1 MGPTSDSDREQ
12 LLAELEKGRSELRAS
27 YQGLP
32 DEQMTR
38 SEAVG
43 EWSVKDVL
51 SHVASWDE
59 VMLADLERIARGDT
73 PALAS
78 VDLESANYD
87 AANAVIM
94 SQRRDLPLNQVVR
107 GLDADRAEVVAAVGR
122 LPVAALAEGQFGRL
136 LIQITAAHD
145 LEHAASILEW
155 RRRERL
161 YRVG

>member
-1 MGPTSDSDREQ
+1 MGSASGSDREQ
-12 LLAELEKGRSELRAS
+12 LLGELEKARSELRAS
-27 YQGLP
+27 YRGLP

-38 SEAVG
+38 LGAVG

-59 VMLADLERIARGDT
+59 VLLADLERIVRGDT

-87 AANAVIM
+87 AANAAIM
-94 SQRRDLPLNQVVR
+94 SQRRNLPLGRVLR
-107 GLDADRAEVVAAVGR
+107 ELETDRADIVAAAGR
-122 LPVAALAEGQFGRL
+122 LPDSALAEGQFGRL

-145 LEHAASILEW
+145 LEHAAGISEW
-155 RRRERL
+155 RRREG
-161 YRVG
+161 V

>member
-1 MGPTSDSDREQ
+1 MGSTSGSDRED
-12 LLAELEKGRSELRAS
+12 LLEQMEKARSELRAS

-38 SEAVG
+38 LGAVG

-59 VMLADLERIARGDT
+59 VLLPDLGCLARGET

-78 VDLESANYD
+78 VDLETANFD
-87 AANAVIM
+87 AANAAIM
-94 SQRRDLPLNQVVR
+94 SQRRNLPLAQVLR
-107 GLDADRAEVVAAVGR
+107 ELDTDRADVTAAVGR
-122 LPVAALAEGQFGRL
+122 LPDSALAEGQFGRL

-145 LEHAASILEW
+145 REHAAGIFEW
-155 RRRERL
+155 RRKEGL
-161 YRVG
+161 

>member
-1 MGPTSDSDREQ
+1 MGSTSGSDRED
-12 LLAELEKGRSELRAS
+12 LLEQMEKARSELRGS

-38 SEAVG
+38 LGAVG

-59 VMLADLERIARGDT
+59 VMLPDLARIARGET

-78 VDLESANYD
+78 VDLESASFD
-87 AANAVIM
+87 AANAAIM
-94 SQRRDLPLNQVVR
+94 SQRRELPLAQVLR
-107 GLDADRAEVVAAVGR
+107 DLDIDRADVMAAVGR
-122 LPVAALAEGQFGRL
+122 VPDSALAEGQFGRI

-145 LEHAASILEW
+145 KEHAAGIYEW
-155 RRRERL
+155 RRKEGL
-161 YRVG
+161 

>member
-1 MGPTSDSDREQ
+1 MGSTSGSDRQDLLEQ
-12 LLAELEKGRSELRAS
+12 MEKARSELRAS

-38 SEAVG
+38 LGAVG

-59 VMLADLERIARGDT
+59 VLLPDLVRLARGET

-78 VDLESANYD
+78 VDLESASFD
-87 AANAVIM
+87 AANAAIM
-94 SQRRDLPLNQVVR
+94 SQRRDLPLAQVLR
-107 GLDADRAEVVAAVGR
+107 ELDTDRADVMGAVGR
-122 LPVAALAEGQFGRL
+122 VHDSALAEGQFGRL

-145 LEHAASILEW
+145 REHAAGIFEW
-155 RRRERL
+155 RRKEGL
-161 YRVG
+161 

>member
-1 MGPTSDSDREQ
+1 MGPTSGSDREE
-12 LLAELEKGRSELRAS
+12 LLGELEKARAELRAS

-38 SEAVG
+38 LGAVG

-59 VMLADLERIARGDT
+59 ILLPDLARLARGDT

-78 VDLESANYD
+78 IDLETASFD
-87 AANAVIM
+87 SANAVIM
-94 SQRRDLPLNQVVR
+94 SQRRKLPLAQVLR
-107 GLDADRAEVVAAVGR
+107 ELDIDRADVMAAVGR
-122 LPVAALAEGQFGRL
+122 LPDSALAEGQFGRV

-145 LEHAASILEW
+145 REHAAGILEW
-155 RRRERL
+155 RRKEGL
-161 YRVG
+161 

>member
-1 MGPTSDSDREQ
+1 MGSTSGSDRED
-12 LLAELEKGRSELRAS
+12 LLEQMEQARSELRAS

-38 SEAVG
+38 LGAVG

-59 VMLADLERIARGDT
+59 VLLPDLARLARGDT

-78 VDLESANYD
+78 IDLETASFDSAN
-87 AANAVIM
+87 AAIM
-94 SQRRDLPLNQVVR
+94 SQRRDLPLDQVLR
-107 GLDADRAEVVAAVGR
+107 ELDTDRADVTAAVGR
-122 LPVAALAEGQFGRL
+122 LPDSALAEGQFGRL

-145 LEHAASILEW
+145 REHAAGIFEW
-155 RRRERL
+155 RRKEGL
-161 YRVG
+161 

>member
-1 MGPTSDSDREQ
+1 MGSTSGSGKEE
-12 LLAELEKGRSELRAS
+12 LLGELEKARSELHAS

-38 SEAVG
+38 LGAVG

-59 VMLADLERIARGDT
+59 VLLPDLARLARGDT

-78 VDLESANYD
+78 VDLESANFD
-87 AANAVIM
+87 AANAAIM
-94 SQRRDLPLNQVVR
+94 SQRRNLPLPQVLRELDTVR
-107 GLDADRAEVVAAVGR
+107 ADVTAAVGR
-122 LPVAALAEGQFGRL
+122 VLDSALAEGQFGRL

-145 LEHAASILEW
+145 REHAEGIFEW
-155 RRRERL
+155 RRKEGL
-161 YRVG
+161 

>member
-1 MGPTSDSDREQ
+1 MGSTSGSDRED
-12 LLAELEKGRSELRAS
+12 LLEQMEKARSELHAS

-38 SEAVG
+38 LGAVG

-59 VMLADLERIARGDT
+59 VLLPDLARIARGET

-78 VDLESANYD
+78 VDLESASFD
-87 AANAVIM
+87 AANAAIM
-94 SQRRDLPLNQVVR
+94 SQRRDLPLAQVLR
-107 GLDADRAEVVAAVGR
+107 ELDTDRADVTSAVGR
-122 LPVAALAEGQFGRL
+122 LPDSALAEGQFGRL

-145 LEHAASILEW
+145 REHAAGIFEW
-155 RRRERL
+155 RRRAGL
-161 YRVG
+161 